1 MKRAR
6 NTKKA
11 GKPLWEMSTRELR
24 DATRLFDDPAH
35 HPKAMPVTAADRAE
49 HVRARRRGRPRIG
62 QGAAR
67 IQLTMERTLLG
78 RVDAQA
84 QAQGLTR
91 AQFLARAAER
101 ELAKAS

>member
-1 MKRAR
+1 M
-6 NTKKA
+6 T
-11 GKPLWEMSTRELR
+11 TRELR
-24 DATRLFDDPAH
+24 DATRLFDDPGH
-35 HPKAMPVTAADRAE
+35 HPKALPVTATDRAE
-49 HVRARRRGRPRIG
+49 FARARRRGRPKVG

-67 IQLTMERTLLG
+67 IQLTMERALLG

-84 QAQGLTR
+84 RAQGLTR